1 MIFEG
6 TGLSFSII
14 KDSNIQESI
23 LKDNPVPSN
32 IIKPKKLH
40 TASREILEEQHKK
53 TALSNEEMLLNIQN
67 KVFSVLGPLTKLW
80 ATMEGEKTDILQTSQ
95 EQIMPEVEENLNTV
109 STGFEQVITLL
120 GQVINPIV
128 YQRQLGVLTAVFNEK
143 KKAKDLMK
151 DMKGLMNEDN
161 EELFGPKFEESVVK
175 NQKTK
180 TKTKEIIGTSSN
192 RSKSNTNQRMP
203 FRGGPPFRGSRGG
216 GRGSAFFT
224 RGFNYS
230 RGTYQNRRGKTNISG
245 NSAFRKIL
253 QSPSNSKE
261 NISKCITSSSP
272 SRETKFPRELEDSNK
287 RLSNIRLSSA
297 LQNSIC
303 GQGITLPTES
313 SESIKNELC
322 GTTNNRPGNFQHA
335 RKRGHIKSDSLQK
348 SIPKYAI
355 YSEEKRRGQSPC
367 NKSETSELLHSLST
381 LQDGRT

>member
-1 MIFEG
+1 MKDKTEIF
-6 TGLSFSII
+6 I

-272 SRETKFPRELEDSNK
+272 SRETKIFPRELEDSNK
-287 RLSNIRLSSA
+287 RISNCLLYTSPSPRDATLSRMPSSA
-297 LQNSIC
+297 
-303 GQGITLPTES
+303 
-313 SESIKNELC
+313 
-322 GTTNNRPGNFQHA
+322 
-335 RKRGHIKSDSLQK
+335 
-348 SIPKYAI
+348 
-355 YSEEKRRGQSPC
+355 
-367 NKSETSELLHSLST
+367 
-381 LQDGRT
+381 

>member
-1 MIFEG
+1 MVSTLKDKTEIF
-6 TGLSFSII
+6 I

-23 LKDNPVPSN
+23 LKDNPVPSYV
-32 IIKPKKLH
+32 IKPKKLD
-40 TASREILEEQHKK
+40 TAFREILEEQHKK

-161 EELFGPKFEESVVK
+161 EKLFGPKFEESVVK

-192 RSKSNTNQRMP
+192 LSNSNTNQRIP
-203 FRGGPPFRGSRGG
+203 FQGGPPFRGSRGG

-230 RGTYQNRRGKTNISG
+230 RGTYQNRGGKTC
-245 NSAFRKIL
+245 L
-253 QSPSNSKE
+253 LYTSPS
-261 NISKCITSSSP
+261 P
-272 SRETKFPRELEDSNK
+272 RDQRGSRMP
-287 RLSNIRLSSA
+287 SSA
-297 LQNSIC
+297 
-303 GQGITLPTES
+303 
-313 SESIKNELC
+313 
-322 GTTNNRPGNFQHA
+322 
-335 RKRGHIKSDSLQK
+335 
-348 SIPKYAI
+348 
-355 YSEEKRRGQSPC
+355 
-367 NKSETSELLHSLST
+367 
-381 LQDGRT
+381 

>member
-1 MIFEG
+1 MR
-6 TGLSFSII
+6 SFLAQNS
-14 KDSNIQESI
+14 KKAWSRTR
-23 LKDNPVPSN
+23 
-32 IIKPKKLH
+32 KPKPKRRRLLELH
-40 TASREILEEQHKK
+40 PVCPTAIPIKGYPF
-53 TALSNEEMLLNIQN
+53 
-67 KVFSVLGPLTKLW
+67 KV
-80 ATMEGEKTDILQTSQ
+80 A
-95 EQIMPEVEENLNTV
+95 
-109 STGFEQVITLL
+109 
-120 GQVINPIV
+120 
-128 YQRQLGVLTAVFNEK
+128 
-143 KKAKDLMK
+143 
-151 DMKGLMNEDN
+151 
-161 EELFGPKFEESVVK
+161 
-175 NQKTK
+175 
-180 TKTKEIIGTSSN
+180 
-192 RSKSNTNQRMP
+192 
-203 FRGGPPFRGSRGG
+203 PPFRGSRGG

-230 RGTYQNRRGKTNISG
+230 RGTYQNRGGKTNISG

-303 GQGITLPTES
+303 GQGTTLPTES

-381 LQDGRT
+381 L

>member
-1 MIFEG
+1 M
-6 TGLSFSII
+6 LS
-14 KDSNIQESI
+14 
-23 LKDNPVPSN
+23 
-32 IIKPKKLH
+32 
-40 TASREILEEQHKK
+40 
-53 TALSNEEMLLNIQN
+53 NIQN
-67 KVFSVLGPLTKLW
+67 KVFSILGPLTKLW
-80 ATMEGEKTDILQTSQ
+80 ATMEGEKTEILRTSQ
-95 EQIMPEVEENLNTV
+95 EQIMREVEENLNTV

-230 RGTYQNRRGKTNISG
+230 RGTYQNRGGKTNISG

-272 SRETKFPRELEDSNK
+272 SRETKIFPRELEDSNK
-287 RLSNIRLSSA
+287 RL
-297 LQNSIC
+297 
-303 GQGITLPTES
+303 
-313 SESIKNELC
+313 
-322 GTTNNRPGNFQHA
+322 
-335 RKRGHIKSDSLQK
+335 
-348 SIPKYAI
+348 
-355 YSEEKRRGQSPC
+355 
-367 NKSETSELLHSLST
+367 
-381 LQDGRT
+381 QDGRTSPNKRSVKGRGLYGETRPKGCLFFSKKRIQKIIRF